1 LFISGEYQPLVTQ
14 RTGPEI
20 LKSPNGVAA
29 HFRADLARWRQL
41 VTPAWLAE
49 LTAGSAVDAP
59 PSADWCL
66 LEVGCGVAALF
77 QHAHIPGAT
86 YIDTREFET
95 GPLWNKVGD
104 DVLARLLLARGI
116 RHDTSVIVYG
126 RNNLAAARL
135 AHLLL
140 YAGVADVRLLDGGFA
155 LWQAGGYAC
164 AQGGGHGGGQDGAQG
179 GAEGGGAARR
189 AAADFG
195 VALPAHPEYFI
206 GTAEARALLAR
217 PDGALVSVRS
227 EAEFLGKVSGYSY
240 IAARGD
246 IPGARW
252 GRAGV
257 DGDVNS
263 MSAYHGADGAMKPAA
278 EIALQWRQEGI
289 VDDRCVAFYCGTGWR
304 ASMAFFYAW
313 LMGWPRI
320 SVYDGGWLEWSGDP
334 ANPVLA
340 RAAGHRPEPADGVM
354 QTAAHTAA
362 HPVAQPPA
370 HG

>member
-1 LFISGEYQPLVTQ
+1 MQDG
-14 RTGPEI
+14 
-20 LKSPNGVAA
+20 KVAA
-29 HFRADLARWRQL
+29 RFRTDLARWRQL
-41 VTPAWLAE
+41 VTPAWLAA
-49 LTAGSAVDAP
+49 LTAGATVAAP

-77 QHAHIPGAT
+77 EHAHIPGAD
-86 YIDTREFET
+86 YIDSAAFET

-104 DVLARLLLARGI
+104 DVLSNILCARGI
-116 RHDTSVIVYG
+116 RHDTTVILYG

-155 LWQAGGYAC
+155 SWEAGGLGC
-164 AQGGGHGGGQDGAQG
+164 ARGA
-179 GAEGGGAARR
+179 GAGAVSGTVAGAVFGTHRARQP
-189 AAADFG
+189 AFDFG
-195 VALPAHPEYFI
+195 VTIPAHPEYLI
-206 GTAEARALLAR
+206 GTEEARALLAR

-252 GRAGV
+252 GHAGA
-257 DGDVNS
+257 DDDVNS
-263 MSAYHGADGAMKPAA
+263 MSAYQNADGCMKSAD
-278 EIALQWRQEGI
+278 ELVLQWRQQGI
-289 VDDRCVAFYCGTGWR
+289 VAQQRVVFYCGTGWR

-320 SVYDGGWLEWSGDP
+320 GVYDGGWLEWSGDA
-334 ANPVLA
+334 ANPVLV
-340 RAAGHRPEPADGVM
+340 RAADHRPSSPNVDHVCPIEQDQRLG
-354 QTAAHTAA
+354 
-362 HPVAQPPA
+362 
-370 HG
+370 GLRC